1 VSGERQVIRE
11 RRSPNRPFHAS
22 AQDRHQLDLF
32 DEGTRIKRVNTMLLP
47 GASLEEDIRAIN
59 DGEGYWLGNNRWEV
73 NDRIYVHKG
82 DGTVFPISG
91 DLVISPTRPELTAL
105 RHLIAANG
113 DAVDSRKGQGEIP
126 ISTKIRKASPKPES
140 FTRFGRHRRIDDHDD
155 LTWRS
160 PS

>member
-1 VSGERQVIRE
+1 MSGERQVIRE

-113 DAVDSRKGQGEIP
+113 DAVEFEERTGRNPDLHEDSQSIPKARILYEIWKT
-126 ISTKIRKASPKPES
+126 SQD
-140 FTRFGRHRRIDDHDD
+140 RR
-155 LTWRS
+155 S
-160 PS
+160 